1 MTNDKLENFIRN
13 NRDEFDELTP
23 SPELWNGI
31 VTRGENSISEP
42 EEAKTKVIGIN
53 YLKWA
58 TRVAA
63 AIIIFSGSY
72 YFHDYRSNQQQI
84 AQENSANSVNSELYN
99 TLMEA
104 EYYYT
109 AQIGLEKEKLYYLTV
124 GNTVVREEIQNEL
137 KELDKEFRDLKED
150 LKDNADN
157 EDIIA
162 AMIQNYR
169 LKLGILQ
176 DMMLQLQQDK
186 KVKNTNNEIKRI
198 QI

>member
-1 MTNDKLENFIRN
+1 MTKDKLEDFIRN
-13 NRDEFDELTP
+13 NRDEFDELSP
-23 SPELWNGI
+23 SPSLWDGI
-31 VTRGENSISEP
+31 VTRKEDVNIESEVT
-42 EEAKTKVIGIN
+42 KTKVFSIN
-53 YLKWA
+53 YLSWV

-63 AIIIFSGSY
+63 AIIIFAGSY
-72 YFHDYRSNQQQI
+72 YFHDFRSNQKQL
-84 AQENSANSVNSELYN
+84 AEENTTKTNNSELYN

-124 GNTVVREEIQNEL
+124 GNTIVREEIQDEL
-137 KELDKEFRDLKED
+137 KELDKEFRELKED

-176 DMMLQLQQDK
+176 DMMIQLQQDK
-186 KVKNTNNEIKRI
+186 KVKNTNNETKRI